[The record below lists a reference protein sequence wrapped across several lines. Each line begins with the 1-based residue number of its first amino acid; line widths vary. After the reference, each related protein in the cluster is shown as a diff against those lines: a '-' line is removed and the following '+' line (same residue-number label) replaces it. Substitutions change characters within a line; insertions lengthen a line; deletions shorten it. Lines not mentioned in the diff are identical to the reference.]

1 MEERKNFGKFIQSK
15 RKAKG
20 ISQKEVAD
28 KLYVTESAVS
38 KWERG
43 ISYPDISMIQG
54 ICDALEITE
63 HELLTASD
71 DYRQKEIEKN
81 AKNFVKT
88 TKIYS
93 YILYAV
99 YICSLVPCFITNIAV
114 NGKLSWFFIVL
125 LSEAVAFTLLNV
137 PLLVKSHKGLWTIGS
152 FYVSLNALL
161 AGCCIYTHGSWY
173 PTAFLSVTFG
183 MAIVFIPLILL
194 DKIFPEKIRKHN
206 ALISLSI
213 DSVLLIILC
222 MFSSADKIEAL
233 TICAFEL
240 ILVWLSM
247 IVIRYIKINGFFKT
261 AVCLI
266 LFGFYALIE
275 QPVVNKII
283 DKKPFLLDPINFKI
297 WNETYLNG
305 NIMIIIMSTCIF
317 AALLFLVGGI
327 INECKKKD
335 G

>member
-1 MEERKNFGKFIQSK
+1 MEEKKNLGKFIQSK

-20 ISQKEVAD
+20 ISQKELAD

-54 ICDALEITE
+54 ICEVLEITE
-63 HELLTASD
+63 HELFTASD
-71 DYRQKEIEKN
+71 DYRQREIEKN
-81 AKNFVKT
+81 AKSFVKT

-93 YILYAV
+93 YILYAA

-114 NGKLSWFFIVL
+114 SHKLSWFFIVL

-137 PLLVKSHKGLWTIGS
+137 PVIVKSHKGLWTIGS

-161 AGCCIYTHGSWY
+161 AGCCIYTGGDWFF
-173 PTAFLSVTFG
+173 TAFLSVTFG
-183 MAIVFIPLILL
+183 MAVVFVPLILW
-194 DKIFPEKIRKHN
+194 DKTFPEKIRKHN

-213 DSVLLIILC
+213 DSVLLIVLC
-222 MFSSADKIEAL
+222 MFLVTDKIQAL
-233 TICAFEL
+233 AICAFEL

-247 IVIRYIKINGFFKT
+247 IVIRYIRINGFFKT
-261 AVCLI
+261 AVCLV
-266 LFGFYALIE
+266 LFGIYALIE
-275 QPVVNKII
+275 QPALNVII
-283 DKKPFLLDPINFKI
+283 DKKPFKLDPINFKI

-305 NIMIIIMSTCIF
+305 NIMIIIMSSCIF
-317 AALLFLVGGI
+317 AAFLFLIGGI
-327 INECKKKD
+327 IKECKKKD